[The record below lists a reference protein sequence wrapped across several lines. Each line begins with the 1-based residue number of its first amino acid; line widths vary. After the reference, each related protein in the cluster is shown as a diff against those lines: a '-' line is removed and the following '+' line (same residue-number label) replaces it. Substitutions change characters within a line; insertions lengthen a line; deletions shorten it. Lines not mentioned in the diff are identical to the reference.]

1 MPLWHPQGAA
11 LPEFGPRHPDTRHTP
26 THQPKEKTMIHCRGC
41 GQLIHETASTC
52 PHCGAVQTSLVAAT
66 APVAG
71 TLWLPVPSFISAVVA
86 VLAFAGEEHPGR
98 DLAAGIGLFAGVAIV
113 LSGVAL
119 ARQSRGRGL
128 AIAAMV
134 LGVIAALAA
143 LGSQL

>member
-1 MPLWHPQGAA
+1 
-11 LPEFGPRHPDTRHTP
+11 
-26 THQPKEKTMIHCRGC
+26 MIHCRGC

-52 PHCGAVQTSLVAAT
+52 PHCGAVQTPPTPSAAAAT
-66 APVAG
+66 G
-71 TLWLPVPSFISAVVA
+71 TLWLPVPAFISSLVA
-86 VLAFAGEEHPGR
+86 VLAFAGEDHPGR

-119 ARQSRGRGL
+119 ARQLRGRGL

-134 LGVIAALAA
+134 LGVIGALAA

>member
-1 MPLWHPQGAA
+1 
-11 LPEFGPRHPDTRHTP
+11 
-26 THQPKEKTMIHCRGC
+26 MIHCRGC

-52 PHCGAVQTSLVAAT
+52 PHCGAVQTPLAA
-66 APVAG
+66 APVTG
-71 TLWLPVPSFISAVVA
+71 TLWLPVSSFISAVVA